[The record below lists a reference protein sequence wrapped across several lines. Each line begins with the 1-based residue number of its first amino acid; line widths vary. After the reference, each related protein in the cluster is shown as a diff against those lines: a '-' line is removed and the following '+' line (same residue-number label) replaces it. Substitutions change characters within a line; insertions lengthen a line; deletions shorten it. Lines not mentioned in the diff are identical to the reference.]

1 MTNNWIVL
9 AVTILIMIVQEVIMP
24 RLKIRFCIYILPT
37 VSFIAGII
45 FTIFSQNS
53 LLTKVIMAAAVMLLS
68 IIILLMGGKPLQMH
82 GEKNVRS
89 SIVKMNST
97 TKNRQTVNIYFI
109 AINHWFFMKS
119 LKIFPLILG

>member
-1 MTNNWIVL
+1 MFDSNNWIVL

-68 IIILLMGGKPLQMH
+68 IIILLMGETASNARRK
-82 GEKNVRS
+82 K
-89 SIVKMNST
+89 
-97 TKNRQTVNIYFI
+97 RQEQYSKDEFYN
-109 AINHWFFMKS
+109 K
-119 LKIFPLILG
+119 K